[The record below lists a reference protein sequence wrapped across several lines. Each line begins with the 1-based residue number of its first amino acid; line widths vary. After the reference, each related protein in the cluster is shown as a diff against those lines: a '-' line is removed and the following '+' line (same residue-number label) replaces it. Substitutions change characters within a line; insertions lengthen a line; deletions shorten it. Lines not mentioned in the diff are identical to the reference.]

1 MRTDVR
7 NQATASSTSSE
18 PSSHPH
24 VILLVVNDATGT
36 QLARLASAHELAH
49 GDRLIIDEVNGP
61 LPAAVEKARTLR
73 GGCPIGVVTE
83 SDAEALEAIA
93 AGADEAMRLPVIDLP
108 SVLAFVDRTIVRASS
123 RRQRE
128 RDQESVM
135 HSEKLA
141 SLGAIIASVA
151 HEINNPLTAVLLSLE
166 TLGNNI
172 QHLTAVDNQVRTL
185 AGLDPDELAEQVR
198 VMVSTPR
205 SGTWSAADEIVR
217 EAKTATESIAD
228 IVRDLLIF
236 ARGSPNESP
245 RLIHVP
251 ELIDQV
257 LRIVG
262 HQLRGHAVIER
273 DDAPDLPPI
282 LVPRTR
288 LAMVLTNIL
297 VNASHAIQEL
307 ESDCHRVRIST
318 RSDGEAVAISI
329 SDTGPGIPPD
339 VVSHIFD
346 PFFTTKRESMG
357 TGLGLSIS
365 RTTLRKL
372 GGDLI
377 VESVHGQGATFVA
390 IVPLPERAAVL
401 EAFQSSPAALV
412 PRRSPSRVTVML
424 VDDDERV
431 LKAYSRALHD
441 RYDLFIAADGQ
452 EAIDLLRSGSTPSV
466 IVTDMS
472 MPSVDGAKLHEWVTN
487 EHPELASRLIFVT
500 AEVASAPRTVD
511 ERSTNLRLC
520 KPVSRSALI
529 EAIEATLT
537 RCDTAGL
544 A

>member
-18 PSSHPH
+18 LSSHPH

-36 QLARLASAHELAH
+36 QLARLASAHELAR

-73 GGCPIGVVTE
+73 GGCPLGVVTE

-108 SVLAFVDRTIVRASS
+108 SVLTFVDRTIVRASS

-166 TLGNNI
+166 ALGNDI
-172 QHLTAVDNQVRTL
+172 QHMVAVGDQLRNLAVLDPEELAAQVR
-185 AGLDPDELAEQVR
+185 A
-198 VMVSTPR
+198 MVSTLPR
-205 SGTWSAADEIVR
+205 SGAWSAADEIVW
-217 EAKTATESIAD
+217 EAKTATASIAD

-236 ARGSPNESP
+236 ARGSPNEPP

-307 ESDCHRVRIST
+307 ESECHRVRIST

-401 EAFQSSPAALV
+401 EAFQSTRAALV
-412 PRRSPSRVTVML
+412 PRRSQSRVTVML

-487 EHPELASRLIFVT
+487 EHPELASKLIFVT
-500 AEVASAPRTVD
+500 AEVASAQTLD

-537 RCDTAGL
+537 QCDTAGL